1 MPLGRH
7 VILEC
12 HWCDSES
19 LKDEQFLEKMM
30 VESALHARAEVLHAY
45 FHKFDRGGGVTGVVA
60 LAESHISIHTWPEH
74 RYMAV
79 DIFMCGDC
87 NPYDSF
93 DYIITNMNIN
103 EYTIDCIDRGVEY
116 GDAYK

>member
-12 HWCDSES
+12 HWCDEMS
-19 LKDEQFLEKMM
+19 LKDEGFLERLMTDA
-30 VESALHARAEVLHAY
+30 ALAAKAEVLHSY
-45 FHKFDRGGGVTGVVA
+45 FHKFDRGEGVTGVVA
-60 LAESHISIHTWPEH
+60 LAESHISVHTWPEH
-74 RYMAV
+74 GYMAV
-79 DIFMCGDC
+79 DVFMCGDC

-93 DYIITNMNIN
+93 EYIINTMNIS
-103 EYTIDCIDRGVEY
+103 EYTLDCIDRGVEY